1 MSSEKPNVEMV
12 VRKEETLNKALK
24 RFRKMC
30 EKAGLRKDMK
40 RKMYYE
46 KESQRRRRE
55 IIKRKRALL
64 KRQRMDSKKRV
75 KKR

>member
-1 MSSEKPNVEMV
+1 MSNKANVELM

-46 KESQRRRRE
+46 KESQKRRRE
-55 IIKRKRALL
+55 LIKRKRALIKRARVEL
-64 KRQRMDSKKRV
+64 KV
-75 KKR
+75 KPKGK

>member
-1 MSSEKPNVEMV
+1 MASQPNVELL

-30 EKAGLRKDMK
+30 EKAGLRKEMK

-55 IIKRKRALL
+55 VIKRKRALL
-64 KRQRMDSKKRV
+64 KKQRMEAKKKKKR
-75 KKR
+75 R